1 MEEKK
6 LYVGYAAEK
15 ITPPLGTHIPGHGF
29 VPRLSTGVI
38 DDIYAYAVAFS
49 DGENKAVLF
58 NCDVLG
64 IRNVRG
70 DAIRELVGARVGIPA
85 DHVMIATT
93 HCHTS
98 GWLGS
103 SLSSEE
109 PYGSYYGMQ
118 ERILCDLA
126 QFAMEDLKPAT
137 MKGARGKV
145 EGVGFIRRFLLADGT
160 FKTNPRYMRPDIVR
174 PDGVQDESL
183 QLVRFEREGGKEI
196 VLVNFGT
203 HPDVVGGTLYSPD
216 WPGYV
221 VQFLKGALGEGS
233 EVVMLNGFGGDSNH
247 CNRFK
252 PKPTIPTL
260 DFAKGMAR
268 KIAGEALKVYD
279 DAKEL
284 PLGKVAGLSK
294 IATVEKNPHEDW
306 EVPIAEQIVATK
318 AKTEKELP
326 DELRAHKITI
336 KKAQRI
342 LKNLQH
348 EGDYLIPV
356 YALQVGSLAFVGFP
370 GEPFSETGMI
380 VKERS
385 CKEMTL
391 CCCRTNGGYGY
402 FPTRRAYEGA
412 GYEREYTSLGPNC
425 SEQLT
430 DAAIEILEKMNQED

>member
-6 LYVGYAAEK
+6 LYVGYACRK

-29 VPRLSTGVI
+29 VPRPSTGVI
-38 DDIYAYAVAFS
+38 DDVYAYAIAFS
-49 DGENKAVLF
+49 DGENKAILF

-64 IRNVRG
+64 IRNARG
-70 DAIRELVGARVGIPA
+70 DKIRQKVAERVGTNI
-85 DHVMIATT
+85 DHVMVATT

-103 SLSSEE
+103 SLSAEE
-109 PYGSYYGMQ
+109 PYGSYYAMQ
-118 ERILCDLA
+118 ESILADLA
-126 QFAMEDLKPAT
+126 QFAVEDLKPAT

-145 EGVGFIRRFLLADGT
+145 EGVGYIRRYLLADGT
-160 FKTNPRYMRPDIVR
+160 FKTNPGYMRPDIVG

-203 HPDVVGGTLYSPD
+203 HPDVVSGTLYTPD

-221 VQFLKGALGEGS
+221 VRFLKGALGESS

-247 CNRFK
+247 INRFK

-268 KIAGEALKVYD
+268 KVAGEALKVYD
-279 DAKEL
+279 DAVEL
-284 PLGKVAGLSK
+284 PVGKVAGLSK
-294 IATVEKNPHEDW
+294 IASVEQNPHEDW
-306 EVPIAEQIVATK
+306 EVPIARQIAAAGVK
-318 AKTEKELP
+318 SDKELP
-326 DELRAHKITI
+326 DELRAYKISL
-336 KKAQRI
+336 KKAYRI
-342 LKNLQH
+342 LNNLEH

-356 YALQVGSLAFVGFP
+356 YAIQVGSLAFVGFP

-385 CKEMTL
+385 CKEMTM
-391 CCCRTNGGYGY
+391 CCCRANGAYGY

-412 GYEREYTSLGPNC
+412 GYEREYTKLGPNC
-425 SEQLT
+425 SEKLT
-430 DAAIEILEKMNQED
+430 DAAIEILEEMNKED

>member
-6 LYVGYAAEK
+6 LYVGFAKRK
-15 ITPPLGTHIPGHGF
+15 ITPPIGCNVPGHGF

-49 DGENKAVLF
+49 DGENKAILF
-58 NCDVLG
+58 NCDALG
-64 IRNVRG
+64 IRCVRG
-70 DAIRELVGARVGIPA
+70 DEIRKKVGERVGI
-85 DHVMIATT
+85 DMDNVMIATT
-93 HCHTS
+93 HCHTAC
-98 GWLGS
+98 WLGS
-103 SLSSEE
+103 SLTAEE

-118 ERILCDLA
+118 ESILTDLA
-126 QFAMEDLKPAT
+126 RFAVEDLKPAT

-145 EGVGFIRRFLLADGT
+145 EGVGFIRRYLLADGT
-160 FKTNPRYMRPDIVR
+160 FKTNPGYMRPDIVR

-183 QLVRFEREGGKEI
+183 QLVRFAREGGKEI

-203 HPDVVGGTLYSPD
+203 HPDVVSGTLYSPD

-221 VQFLKGALGEGS
+221 VQFLEGALGGKS

-260 DFAKGMAR
+260 EFAKGMAR

-279 DAKEL
+279 DAVEM
-284 PLGKVAGLSK
+284 PVGKVAGLSK
-294 IATVEKNPHEDW
+294 IAAVEKNPHEDW
-306 EVPIAEQIVATK
+306 EVPIAREIVATK

-342 LKNLQH
+342 LKNLEH

-380 VKERS
+380 LKERS
-385 CKEMTL
+385 CKEMTF
-391 CCCRTNGGYGY
+391 CCCRTNGSYGY

-430 DAAIEILEKMNQED
+430 DAAVEILEQMNQED